1 MNRHGLLI
9 AIEGID
15 GSGKSSL
22 AQHLCALLAQQ
33 HQVILTKEPGGTP
46 LGKQIRTIVQEQ
58 TVALCPKSEY
68 LLFAADRAQHAHEVV
83 APALEQGNI
92 VISDRTGDSSI
103 VYQGYARGLD
113 IDMIK
118 TINSWALN
126 EQTPHVTIFI
136 KIDPSIAH
144 ARCITRNKNL
154 SAFEREH
161 ETFMQKVHN
170 GFCQLYK
177 DRKNV
182 ILIEGDQDQHQIL
195 QEAHTALRPWLTHY
209 DQNKH
214 SPSATATRFS

>member
-1 MNRHGLLI
+1 MNTPGLFI

-22 AQHLCALLAQQ
+22 AWHLCALLQKQ
-33 HQVILTKEPGGTP
+33 YPVILTKEPGGTP

-58 TVALCPKSEY
+58 TVSLHPKAEF

-83 APALEQGNI
+83 SPALQRGDI

-118 TINSWALN
+118 TINRWALN
-126 EQTPHVTIFI
+126 NLSAHVTIFI
-136 KIDPSIAH
+136 KLDPTIAH
-144 ARCITRNKNL
+144 LRCTKRSTHL

-161 ETFMQKVHN
+161 ETFMQRVHH

-177 DRKNV
+177 DRKDV
-182 ILIEGDQDQHQIL
+182 IIIEGNQDQHQIL
-195 QEAHTALRPWLTHY
+195 HEVHSALQPWLTHY
-209 DQNKH
+209 DKDKY
-214 SPSATATRFS
+214 SSSTTTPWL